1 MTVVISSFRIVNR
14 DTILREDFME
24 RKVSVVEDLDGNK
37 IVFIH
42 DIKFKGKRS
51 VEWTEIE
58 KYLKQFVSESYVI
71 EVTQDMIFIGTD
83 FPDEY
88 AHSEYTTILKGAN
101 AKAKANAVQG
111 VPELIEIATGKE
123 HKENTKKKHSKDA
136 KYGWYR
142 YTSRFA
148 LPVYKENGEVEGYNV
163 FKVIMVIRHAQDGK
177 LYLYDIVNIKKET
190 SNLF

>member
-1 MTVVISSFRIVNR
+1 MQ
-14 DTILREDFME
+14 
-24 RKVSVVEDLDGNK
+24 RKVNVVEDLNGNK

-42 DIKFKGKRS
+42 DVRFKGKRS
-51 VEWTEIE
+51 IEWAEIE
-58 KYLKQFVSESYVI
+58 KYLKQFVGESYVI
-71 EVTQDMIFIGTD
+71 EDTKDMVYIGTE

-88 AHSEYTTILKGAN
+88 AHSEYTTSLKGAN

-123 HKENTKKKHSKDA
+123 YRENTKVKHSKDA

-148 LPVYKENGEVEGYNV
+148 LPIYKESGEVEVYNV
-163 FKVIMVIRHAQDGK
+163 FKVIMVVRHAQNGK
-177 LYLYDIVNIKKET
+177 LYLYDLVNIKKET
-190 SNLF
+190 SNLFES